1 MFNII
6 IFYILSALI
15 YIIIQRFI
23 INYLKYS
30 KIFILKYYFQK
41 KQRFYCT
48 LARISSLKSSYLKI
62 LKLML
67 FSLLFLQFEVMT
79 IHIIIFLIILFFS
92 VILKLFG
99 TIVSKEDWLITYVVL
114 VEFIFQVL
122 KVDEPSKKHIS
133 NWSSA
138 FINFSAFYNNL
149 PLLSIFKLFVFF
161 IYISFI

>member
-1 MFNII
+1 M
-6 IFYILSALI
+6 
-15 YIIIQRFI
+15 QRFI
-23 INYLKYS
+23 INELKHS
-30 KIFILKYYFQK
+30 KIFILKYYFQM
-41 KQRFYCT
+41 KQQFYCT
-48 LARISSLKSSYLKI
+48 LARISSLKSSYLKV